1 MIKQVTFSTATTF
14 LFDLDYNGSAVP
26 HESGPPIGLA
36 PRHCAMTIEPVP
48 DAARCCMRRSRLRRF
63 DHLERIAMLRS
74 LYDARTL
81 ALFCS
86 EAIDLRKSRVGTEDD
101 IVRIT
106 PRPSRKRHF
115 EPEVPVDTKRM
126 RMWEMEYDD
135 DDDEEGDDDEDK
147 DESEI
152 DDDER

>member
-1 MIKQVTFSTATTF
+1 MTKQVTFSTATTF
-14 LFDLDYNGSAVP
+14 LFDLDYNGSALP

-36 PRHCAMTIEPVP
+36 LRHSAMTIEPVP

-63 DHLERIAMLRS
+63 DHLERIAMLRG

-86 EAIDLRKSRVGTEDD
+86 EAIDLRKSRVETEDD
-101 IVRIT
+101 IVRLT
-106 PRPSRKRHF
+106 PRPSRKRHS
-115 EPEVPVDTKRM
+115 EPEALVVDTKRM

-135 DDDEEGDDDEDK
+135 EEDDDEDE
-147 DESEI
+147 DET
-152 DDDER
+152 DEDAR